1 MEYTS
6 KDVFSEFIQLT
17 SKIENGKQNVL
28 NFGSEEMTFYRGEIH
43 MIRAIGLNPGIYSS
57 ELARQ
62 FGVTRA
68 VTAKTLQKLIKR
80 GLVVRQTDPE
90 DKKIY
95 KLYLTEKGKYAAEKH
110 EEYHHHFDQEL
121 YGYVEQLEVQ
131 ELEIIRKFLVYANE
145 LVDHHY

>member
-1 MEYTS
+1 MVGTP

-17 SKIENGKQNVL
+17 SKIENGKQNIL
-28 NFGSEEMTFYRGEIH
+28 DFGSEDMIFYRGEIH

-57 ELARQ
+57 ELARK

-68 VTAKTLQKLIKR
+68 VTAKTLTKLVKR
-80 GLVVRQTDPE
+80 GLVTKEIDPD

-95 KLYLTEKGKYAAEKH
+95 RLFLTEKGKTAAEKH
-110 EEYHHHFDQEL
+110 EEYHHYFDEAL
-121 YGYVEQLEVQ
+121 YSYVEHLNDK
-131 ELEIIRKFLVYANE
+131 ELAVIQKFLVYANE